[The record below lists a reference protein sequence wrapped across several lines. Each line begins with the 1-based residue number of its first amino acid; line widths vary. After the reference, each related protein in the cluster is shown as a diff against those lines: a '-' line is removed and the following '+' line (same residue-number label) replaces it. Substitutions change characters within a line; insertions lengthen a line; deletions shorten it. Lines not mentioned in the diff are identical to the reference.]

1 MERKL
6 TTILF
11 ASVEGYQQLLDID
24 EDRAIGLVHEFKEIY
39 VKFLENYR
47 GRIVS
52 KTAGEAMFEFQSPVN
67 AAKFGILCQRMLFQR
82 NVDCQT
88 AHPLLVRMAIN
99 VGDVIFDGNDLMGS
113 AINLASQV
121 GRIADV
127 GGIWVSGVVHN
138 EIYNKVGECT
148 FTDLGMRSMDM
159 IRLPVRLYALELPG
173 VSHAPARSG
182 TAPKVPDSIDEALG
196 EPRIDNSI
204 ETPIDTPIDAPIDAP
219 VEEAQTNGALTSGS
233 TAPAQ
238 SRQTGVQTPRTTR
251 EFIAVIMRDREAAA
265 ISVSSA
271 HRILVSGNFELATRV
286 FMARVVRKKDFS
298 AMVEL
303 LGMARNKTIPTQF
316 REASGAV
323 FESFFESLLSHKNM
337 ALAGQ
342 IFSEGFFGAEKRKV
356 AFTIWRIAARK
367 DVGAMRLLGCAV
379 LELPNPTEE
388 QVTDALSL
396 LEQAARRKDA
406 KAAMRLG
413 SFYANPLILSQ
424 HKTEAFQW
432 YWLARHLKDP
442 TAQSELENLAKSIRK
457 DEFPSIKIVADALV
471 EEVEWNSRYNF

>member
-233 TAPAQ
+233 TAPAH

>member
-11 ASVEGYQQLLDID
+11 ASVEGYRQLLDID

-39 VKFLENYR
+39 VKLLENYR
-47 GRIVS
+47 GRVVS
-52 KTAGEAMFEFQSPVN
+52 KTADEAMFEFQSPVN
-67 AAKFGILCQRMLFQR
+67 AAKFGILCQKTLHER
-82 NVDCQT
+82 NVGCST
-88 AHPLLVRMAIN
+88 SHPLLVRMAIN

-121 GRIADV
+121 GRIADL
-127 GGIWVSGVVHN
+127 GGIWVSGIVHN
-138 EIYNKVGECT
+138 EIYNKVGEFA
-148 FTDLGMRSMDM
+148 FTDLGVRSVEL

-182 TAPKVPDSIDEALG
+182 TPEQVQPSMDEAFDEAPIDDSIEVPIDTTTDEPIDTRIDEALKVEQSSNG
-196 EPRIDNSI
+196 
-204 ETPIDTPIDAPIDAP
+204 PIH
-219 VEEAQTNGALTSGS
+219 
-233 TAPAQ
+233 PAH
-238 SRQTGVQTPRTTR
+238 SVHVGIQTPRTTR
-251 EFIAVIMRDREAAA
+251 ELIAVIMRDREGAA
-265 ISVSSA
+265 ISVISA

-303 LGMARNKTIPTQF
+303 LGMARNKTIPDRF

-367 DVGAMRLLGCAV
+367 DVAAMRLLGCAL
-379 LELPNPTEE
+379 LELPRPTEE
-388 QVTDALSL
+388 QITDALSL
-396 LEQAARRKDA
+396 LEQAARRQDA

-413 SFYANPLILSQ
+413 YFYANPLILGQ

-432 YWLARHLKDP
+432 FWLARHLKDP
-442 TAQSELENLAKSIRK
+442 TSQSELELLAKSIRK
-457 DEFPSIKIVADALV
+457 DEFSSMKIIADALV

>member
-1 MERKL
+1 
-6 TTILF
+6 
-11 ASVEGYQQLLDID
+11 
-24 EDRAIGLVHEFKEIY
+24 
-39 VKFLENYR
+39 
-47 GRIVS
+47 
-52 KTAGEAMFEFQSPVN
+52 MFEFQSPVN
-67 AAKFGILCQRMLFQR
+67 AAKFGILCQKMLYQR

-121 GRIADV
+121 GRIADL

-148 FTDLGMRSMDM
+148 FTDLGVRSMEM
-159 IRLPVRLYALELPG
+159 IRLPVQLYALELPG
-173 VSHAPARSG
+173 VSHAPARSR
-182 TAPKVPDSIDEALG
+182 TAPKVQDSIDEALD
-196 EPRIDNSI
+196 ETRIDDSIETPI
-204 ETPIDTPIDAPIDAP
+204 ETPIDTPIDAPIYAPISAPIDAP
-219 VEEAQTNGALTSGS
+219 IEEALTNGTLSGGS
-233 TAPAQ
+233 TAQPH

-251 EFIAVIMRDREAAA
+251 EFMAVIMRDREAAA

-303 LGMARNKTIPTQF
+303 LGMARNKTIPNQF

-396 LEQAARRKDA
+396 LEQAARRQDA

-413 SFYANPLILSQ
+413 YFYANPLILSQ

-442 TAQSELENLAKSIRK
+442 TAQAELELLAKSIRK
-457 DEFPSIKIVADALV
+457 DEFSSIKIIADALV